1 MSKQHQNTKVFMNS
15 PKYDLGSV
23 QLSSN
28 CLDIQGL
35 IPVSA
40 QTTVILQCCTEYPLV
55 QHPVVM
61 HRYPRFQNSSSMVQ
75 YCCPGLMV
83 IPWFSK
89 DIMQCSSV
97 IPGLSSVVFLFSKV
111 EHSYSLGWFEW

>member
-23 QLSSN
+23 QLSST

-83 IPWFSK
+83 IPWALVQQGYHAVQFGYPRAQLSC
-89 DIMQCSSV
+89 ILVQQGGAQLF
-97 IPGLSSVVFLFSKV
+97 PGVV
-111 EHSYSLGWFEW
+111 

>member
-23 QLSSN
+23 QLSST

-40 QTTVILQCCTEYPLV
+40 QTTVI

-61 HRYPRFQNSSSMVQ
+61 HRYWLSPVSEQFFYGSVLLPWVHGYPLVQQGYHAVQFGYPRAQLSCILVQ
-75 YCCPGLMV
+75 QGGAQLFPG
-83 IPWFSK
+83 
-89 DIMQCSSV
+89 
-97 IPGLSSVVFLFSKV
+97 VV
-111 EHSYSLGWFEW
+111 